1 MELMRCPKCG
11 ETNTLTF
18 RRRMLIVNAQHRLV
32 AHAEPLVERMLIT
45 AEQAE
50 QVIAL
55 KDRLPK
61 PAEPVQS
68 SAPTPPTST
77 SPEEDA

>member
-1 MELMRCPKCG
+1 MELLRCPKCG
-11 ETNTLTF
+11 ETNTLSL
-18 RRRMLIVNAQHRLV
+18 RRRMLIVNAQHQLV
-32 AHAEPLVERMLIT
+32 AHAEPLIERVLIT

-68 SAPTPPTST
+68 SPMSSSS